1 MPSAQADRILHKA
14 LALLS
19 QLGIA
24 VPEEPLQARA
34 EQAGFSVSHGRVTL
48 PEGALRRY
56 ARLCGGLFMM
66 LWISSLLLSW
76 LSEGAA

>member
-56 ARLCGGLFMM
+56 LESLRTAAYPPPSRRLGGE
-66 LWISSLLLSW
+66 I
-76 LSEGAA
+76 GI